1 MESVQHSR
9 NLQSL
14 AASKEMADHQMGKAV
29 NTSNV
34 PTAPAPVVIE
44 EKPPYSYVAL
54 IAMAIKSSP
63 QRRMTVAEIYRFIE
77 DNFSYY
83 RHMDA
88 KARQGWQNSIRHNLS
103 LNGCFHKVPRDGFG
117 APKDR
122 KGNFWTL
129 SPDCENMFEGGNY
142 KRRKRMKRQ
151 SRPVYF
157 EERWPILQQSYFLGT
172 QQQPPVDF
180 YQVPPNMAMPQ
191 APLQIH
197 YPLPD
202 LRPVSMT
209 HLPTGQYLP
218 QTSVASHGNPFYL
231 NPGLPSATSH
241 VHADSSYPFD
251 CPTFGASV

>member
-1 MESVQHSR
+1 MENVQYAR
-9 NLQSL
+9 GLQS
-14 AASKEMADHQMGKAV
+14 AVASKEEGNRQMGKVV
-29 NTSNV
+29 NADNMLME
-34 PTAPAPVVIE
+34 AAPVGIE

-77 DNFSYY
+77 DNFPYY
-83 RHMDA
+83 RHMET

-151 SRPVYF
+151 SRPVCF
-157 EERWPILQQSYFLGT
+157 EQRWPIIQQSYFFGA
-172 QQQPPVDF
+172 QQQPSMDF
-180 YQVPPNMAMPQ
+180 YQMPPNMVMQ
-191 APLQIH
+191 QTPLQIH
-197 YPLPD
+197 YPLSD
-202 LRPVSMT
+202 M
-209 HLPTGQYLP
+209 HPTGQHLP
-218 QTSVASHGNPFYL
+218 QASATSNGNPFCL
-231 NPGLPSATSH
+231 NPCLPSATNLIRT
-241 VHADSSYPFD
+241 DSSYHFD
-251 CPTFGASV
+251 RPTFGASV